1 MPLLGV
7 PQSTAWLTMSAPPFF
22 SIERMALPPREEPTS
37 ATLRR
42 RVAFRTCTTKEV
54 SSFIWS
60 SAEDRPGCGLESSL
74 RALG

>member
-1 MPLLGV
+1 
-7 PQSTAWLTMSAPPFF
+7 
-22 SIERMALPPREEPTS
+22 MALPPREEPTR

-42 RVAFRTCTTKEV
+42 RVAFRTCSTKPD

-60 SAEDRPGCGLESSL
+60 SAEDRNGCGFESSL

>member
-1 MPLLGV
+1 
-7 PQSTAWLTMSAPPFF
+7 
-22 SIERMALPPREEPTS
+22 MALPPRDEPTS

-42 RVAFRTCTTKEV
+42 RVAFRTCATKAA

-60 SAEDRPGCGLESSL
+60 SAEERKGSGLESSR